1 MPDDYNETNTER
13 DNYTINSWD
22 ELSINPLLLRGIY
35 AYGFENPSP
44 IQKKSIV
51 PILKGKDV
59 IAQAQSGTGKT
70 ACFAISSIQ
79 LVNTSLKNT
88 QAIIMSPT
96 RELSAQIKSV
106 VDALAINISSFK
118 SQLLVG
124 GTDLDNDIINLKENQ
139 PHVIIGCP
147 GRIYD
152 ILRRKHI
159 NLELVK
165 LLILDEADE
174 MLSSGFKEQVYNI
187 FNLLPPNIQKA
198 LFSASMPNTID
209 ELINKFVTDPIKII
223 VKSEQLTLDGIKQ
236 YFVNL
241 ENDTMKY
248 ETLKDLFSTFSV
260 SQCIIYC
267 NSVTRVSELYDAM
280 NSDGYPVCQ
289 IHSSLDKMTRQQ
301 NYDDFRRGKFRV
313 LISSNVTARGI
324 DIQQVSTVINFDVPK
339 CIHSYLHRIGRS
351 GRWGRKGVAI
361 NFITRRDYKQLK
373 EIESFYQ
380 TNITEL
386 PEDYK

>member
-1 MPDDYNETNTER
+1 MSENNEAV
-13 DNYTINSWD
+13 NYTINSWED
-22 ELSINPLLLRGIY
+22 LSINPLLLRGIY
-35 AYGFENPSP
+35 AYGFESPSP
-44 IQKKSIV
+44 IQKKSIL

-70 ACFAISSIQ
+70 ACFAISSIE
-79 LVNTSLKNT
+79 LIDTSIQTT

-96 RELSAQIKSV
+96 RELSSQIKNV
-106 VDALAINISSFK
+106 VDALAINITNFK

-124 GTDLDNDIINLKENQ
+124 GTYTENDINILKQ
-139 PHVIIGCP
+139 DSPHIIIGCP

-159 NLELVK
+159 NLESIK

-174 MLSSGFKEQVYNI
+174 MLSSGFKDQVYNI
-187 FNLLPPNIQKA
+187 FDLLPKNIQKA
-198 LFSASMPNTID
+198 LFSASMPTAIN
-209 ELINKFVTDPIKII
+209 ELTSKFVTNPIKII
-223 VKSEQLTLDGIKQ
+223 VKSEQLTLEGIKQ

-241 ENDTMKY
+241 ENDAMKY

-260 SQCIIYC
+260 AQCIIYC
-267 NSVTRVSELYDAM
+267 NSVTRVSDLYEAM
-280 NSDGYPVCQ
+280 NNDGYPVCL
-289 IHSSLDKMTRQQ
+289 IHSNLDKSTRQT

-324 DIQQVSTVINFDVPK
+324 DIQQVSTVINFDIPK
-339 CIHSYLHRIGRS
+339 CVHAYLHRIGRS

-373 EIESFYQ
+373 DIEHFYQ
-380 TNITEL
+380 TNIMEL

>member
-79 LVNTSLKNT
+79 LVNTTLKNT

-280 NSDGYPVCQ
+280 NTDGYPVCQ

-386 PEDYK
+386 PENYK

>member
-1 MPDDYNETNTER
+1 MSENDAV
-13 DNYTINSWD
+13 NYTINSWED
-22 ELSINPLLLRGIY
+22 LSINPLLLRGIY
-35 AYGFENPSP
+35 AYGFESPSP
-44 IQKKSIV
+44 IQKKSIL

-70 ACFAISSIQ
+70 ACFAISSIE
-79 LVNTSLKNT
+79 LVDTTLQNT

-96 RELSAQIKSV
+96 RELSSQIKNV
-106 VDALAINISSFK
+106 VDALAINIPNFK

-124 GTDLDNDIINLKENQ
+124 GTYTENDINSLKQ
-139 PHVIIGCP
+139 DPPHIIIGCP

-174 MLSSGFKEQVYNI
+174 MLSSGFKDQVYNI
-187 FNLLPPNIQKA
+187 FDLLPHNIQKG
-198 LFSASMPNTID
+198 LFSASMPTTIND
-209 ELINKFVTDPIKII
+209 LISKFVISPVRII
-223 VKSEQLTLDGIKQ
+223 VKSEQLTLEGIKQ
-236 YFVNL
+236 YFVSL
-241 ENDTMKY
+241 ENDAMKY
-248 ETLKDLFSTFSV
+248 DTLKDLFSTFSV

-267 NSVTRVSELYDAM
+267 NSVSRVSDLYEAM
-280 NSDGYPVCQ
+280 NNDGYPVCL
-289 IHSSLDKMTRQQ
+289 IHSNLDKSTRQT

-324 DIQQVSTVINFDVPK
+324 DIQQVSTVINFDIPK
-339 CIHSYLHRIGRS
+339 CVHSYLHRIGRS
-351 GRWGRKGVAI
+351 GRWGRKGIAI

-373 EIESFYQ
+373 DIEQFYQ
-380 TNITEL
+380 TNINEL
-386 PEDYK
+386 PDDYK

>member
-1 MPDDYNETNTER
+1 MPDNAHELET
-13 DNYTINSWD
+13 DAYTINSWD

-70 ACFAISSIQ
+70 ACFAISSIE

-124 GTDLDNDIINLKENQ
+124 GTDLDNDIINLKDNQ

-152 ILRRKHI
+152 ILRRKYI

-174 MLSSGFKEQVYNI
+174 MLSTGFKEQVYNI
-187 FNLLPPNIQKA
+187 FNLLPSNIQKA

-209 ELINKFVTDPIKII
+209 DLINKFVTDPIKIV

-380 TNITEL
+380 TNIAEL

>member
-1 MPDDYNETNTER
+1 
-13 DNYTINSWD
+13 
-22 ELSINPLLLRGIY
+22 
-35 AYGFENPSP
+35 
-44 IQKKSIV
+44 
-51 PILKGKDV
+51 
-59 IAQAQSGTGKT
+59 
-70 ACFAISSIQ
+70 
-79 LVNTSLKNT
+79 
-88 QAIIMSPT
+88 MSPT

-124 GTDLDNDIINLKENQ
+124 GTDLDNDIINLKDNQ

-152 ILRRKHI
+152 ILRRKYI

-174 MLSSGFKEQVYNI
+174 MLSTGFKEQVYNI
-187 FNLLPPNIQKA
+187 FNLLPSNIQKA

-209 ELINKFVTDPIKII
+209 DLINKFVTDPIKIV

-260 SQCIIYC
+260 AQCIIYC

-380 TNITEL
+380 TNISEL

>member
-1 MPDDYNETNTER
+1 MPDDAHELET
-13 DNYTINSWD
+13 DAYTINSWD

-70 ACFAISSIQ
+70 ACFAISSIE

-152 ILRRKHI
+152 ILRRKYI

-174 MLSSGFKEQVYNI
+174 MLSTGFKEQVYNI
-187 FNLLPPNIQKA
+187 FNLLPSNIQKA

-209 ELINKFVTDPIKII
+209 DLINKFVTDPIKIV

-380 TNITEL
+380 TNISEL

>member
-1 MPDDYNETNTER
+1 MSDEYDETEN
-13 DNYTINSWD
+13 DKYTINSWE

-70 ACFAISSIQ
+70 ACFAISCIE
-79 LVNTSLKNT
+79 LVNTELKSS

-96 RELSAQIKSV
+96 RELSSQIKSV
-106 VDALAINISSFK
+106 VDALAVNINNFK

-124 GTDLDNDIINLKENQ
+124 GTDTENDITNLKENP
-139 PHVIIGCP
+139 PHIIIGCP

-159 NLELVK
+159 NLELIK
-165 LLILDEADE
+165 LVILDEADE
-174 MLSSGFKEQVYNI
+174 MLSSGFKEQVHNI
-187 FNLLPPNIQKA
+187 FNLLPQKIQKA
-198 LFSASMPNTID
+198 LFSASMPNTIN
-209 ELINKFVTDPIKII
+209 ELINKFVTNPIKII

-241 ENDTMKY
+241 ENDVMKY

-289 IHSSLDKMTRQQ
+289 IHSSLDKLTRQH
-301 NYDDFRRGKFRV
+301 NYDEFRRGKFRV

-339 CIHSYLHRIGRS
+339 CIHAYLHRIGRS

-373 EIESFYQ
+373 EIENFYH
-380 TNITEL
+380 TNIIEL
-386 PEDYK
+386 PDDYK

>member
-1 MPDDYNETNTER
+1 MPDDAHELET
-13 DNYTINSWD
+13 DAYTINSWD

-70 ACFAISSIQ
+70 ACFAISSIE

-152 ILRRKHI
+152 ILRRKYI

-174 MLSSGFKEQVYNI
+174 MLSTGFKEQVYNI
-187 FNLLPPNIQKA
+187 FNLLPSNIQKA

-209 ELINKFVTDPIKII
+209 DLINKFVTDPIKIV

-260 SQCIIYC
+260 AQCIIYC

-380 TNITEL
+380 TNISEL